1 MSSELPLVSC
11 LCPTYRR
18 PQLLENSIACFLA
31 QNYPADRRELVVLD
45 DAGELQSQTGE
56 GWTLVRTRFDDG
68 GYSGGNGLETKR
80 ELLQHE
86 GVLR

>member
-18 PQLLENSIACFLA
+18 PQLLENSIACFLD

-56 GWTLVRTRFDDG
+56 GWQIKIGRAHV
-68 GYSGGNGLETKR
+68 
-80 ELLQHE
+80 
-86 GVLR
+86 